1 GETAGPAVN
10 SDGVVLPVMLKCT
23 AWPLS
28 FGGPVLM
35 PVAQFGTLCAPLSSS
50 TAWSGPFVNDGAT
63 LIGCTSMT
71 NVCAADVSMPP
82 FAVPPLSDSVSVI
95 VAAPIV
101 FVAGVYVS
109 VPFAATAGPAENSAG
124 LLLPV
129 TLNVSVWP
137 LSFGPALIDVAQLF
151 TVRAPLFSNTDSSG
165 AFVNDGGAFAP
176 VAVRVSVC
184 VTGAAPA
191 FPVPLL

>member
-1 GETAGPAVN
+1 MFGAEVYVSVAFEPMTVNAGPAEN
-10 SDGVVLPVMLKCT
+10 RPGLEFESITTLSTCE
-23 AWPLS
+23 LS
-28 FGGPVLM
+28 FEGPALIDVRK
-35 PVAQFGTLCAPLSSS
+35 PGTLCAPLSSS

-63 LIGCTSMT
+63 LIGCTSLT

-137 LSFGPALIDVAQLF
+137 RSFGPAPVVVAHL
-151 TVRAPLFSNTDSSG
+151 
-165 AFVNDGGAFAP
+165 
-176 VAVRVSVC
+176 
-184 VTGAAPA
+184 
-191 FPVPLL
+191 